1 MKRVNVFSVCNQ
13 FFFLFFWKSQQLKE
27 EVQSHFL
34 ILNKSA
40 KGLME
45 LISST
50 LRRYKKGKKLDQ
62 GSMNL
67 ESSFVD
73 F

>member
-1 MKRVNVFSVCNQ
+1 MKRVNVFSDCDQ
-13 FFFLFFWKSQQLKE
+13 FFFLPFWKSQQLKE

-40 KGLME
+40 KGVME

-50 LRRYKKGKKLDQ
+50 LRRYKKRKKLDQ

>member
-1 MKRVNVFSVCNQ
+1 
-13 FFFLFFWKSQQLKE
+13 
-27 EVQSHFL
+27 
-34 ILNKSA
+34 
-40 KGLME
+40 ME

-50 LRRYKKGKKLDQ
+50 LRRYKKKKKLDQ

>member
-1 MKRVNVFSVCNQ
+1 MK
-13 FFFLFFWKSQQLKE
+13 E
-27 EVQSHFL
+27 AVQIHFL
-34 ILNKSA
+34 ILNTSA
-40 KGLME
+40 IGVME

-50 LRRYKKGKKLDQ
+50 LPVIKERKKLDQ

>member
-1 MKRVNVFSVCNQ
+1 
-13 FFFLFFWKSQQLKE
+13 
-27 EVQSHFL
+27 
-34 ILNKSA
+34 
-40 KGLME
+40 ME

-50 LRRYKKGKKLDQ
+50 SRRYKKGKKLDQ

-73 F
+73 Y

>member
-1 MKRVNVFSVCNQ
+1 MFFSDCNQ
-13 FFFLFFWKSQQLKE
+13 LFFQQQQLKE

-34 ILNKSA
+34 IVNKSA

>member
-1 MKRVNVFSVCNQ
+1 M
-13 FFFLFFWKSQQLKE
+13 FFLTVIIFFSYFFWKSQQLKE
-27 EVQSHFL
+27 AVQIHFL
-34 ILNKSA
+34 IVNKSA
-40 KGLME
+40 IGVME

-50 LRRYKKGKKLDQ
+50 LRRYKKRKELVQ

>member
-1 MKRVNVFSVCNQ
+1 
-13 FFFLFFWKSQQLKE
+13 
-27 EVQSHFL
+27 
-34 ILNKSA
+34 
-40 KGLME
+40 ME

-67 ESSFVD
+67 ESSFAD